1 MIDVSIH
8 THEHMADLKI
18 TTLYFKDSSPKEYVL
33 WTSLY
38 DIVEKTK
45 PVYRGDE
52 TFLWPHRSWSMQ
64 VAHRHS
70 CKQNID
76 IYKIK

>member
-52 TFLWPHRSWSMQ
+52 TFL
-64 VAHRHS
+64 
-70 CKQNID
+70 
-76 IYKIK
+76 

>member
-1 MIDVSIH
+1 MIDVCIH

-18 TTLYFKDSSPKEYVL
+18 ITLYFKDSSPKEYVL

-45 PVYRGDE
+45 PVYRGDKILPLTSSVME
-52 TFLWPHRSWSMQ
+52 CASGAQTFL
-64 VAHRHS
+64 
-70 CKQNID
+70 
-76 IYKIK
+76 